1 MWLGVLGGA
10 STAFLAAAWPLGG
23 KEQPSKPLR
32 HHTADGADRNF
43 VCAIFGGDLG
53 LCGLVVALMLREW
66 CSYCSGGGGGGGGAG
81 GGGGGMDLD
90 PAPLN
95 CPSPPDGDV
104 VSPPTVNAR
113 AAFGIEVF
121 LRLGHV
127 VTAKLNQLC

>member
-53 LCGLVVALMLREW
+53 LCGLVVALMLREI
-66 CSYCSGGGGGGGGAG
+66 
-81 GGGGGMDLD
+81 M
-90 PAPLN
+90 
-95 CPSPPDGDV
+95 
-104 VSPPTVNAR
+104 
-113 AAFGIEVF
+113 VF
-121 LRLGHV
+121 LLFFFV
-127 VTAKLNQLC
+127 VVVVVVVVWTLTRRR

>member
-1 MWLGVLGGA
+1 MRPSGGIDAERNDGVL
-10 STAFLAAAWPLGG
+10 
-23 KEQPSKPLR
+23 
-32 HHTADGADRNF
+32 
-43 VCAIFGGDLG
+43 I
-53 LCGLVVALMLREW
+53 
-66 CSYCSGGGGGGGGAG
+66 GGGGGGV
-81 GGGGGMDLD
+81 DLD

-127 VTAKLNQLC
+127 VTAKLDQLC